1 MYKIFEEYVELYS
14 EDLSRLCLSLCLNT
28 QDAED
33 LFQDTWLKAIKN
45 YSKYNGSYPF
55 DKWLFSICVNTF
67 KNTLKLSYNKN
78 KAIFNT
84 LEDKEYYMNS
94 IPDNS
99 TLTPEAYFEM
109 RKIIS
114 DLPKKLRTV
123 LILKSFKDYSLKE
136 IAEILDIPE
145 GTVKSRLHNAKSI
158 IKRRLGE

>member
-1 MYKIFEEYVELYS
+1 MNSIFEEYVEMYS
-14 EDLSRLCLSLCLNT
+14 DDLSRLCLSLCLNT

-45 YSKYNGSYPF
+45 YSKYNSSYPF
-55 DKWLFSICVNTF
+55 DKWLYSICVNTF

-84 LEDKEYYMNS
+84 LEDKEYFLNS

-99 TLTPEAYFEM
+99 SLDIAQYFEL
-109 RKIIS
+109 RRIIA

-123 LILKSFKDYSLKE
+123 VVLKSFKDYSLNE
-136 IAEILDIPE
+136 IAEMLDIPE
-145 GTVKSRLHNAKSI
+145 GTVKSRLHNAKNI

>member
-1 MYKIFEEYVELYS
+1 MNRIFEEYVESYS

-45 YSKYNGSYPF
+45 YSKYNSSYPF
-55 DKWLFSICVNTF
+55 DKWLYSICVNTF
-67 KNTLKLSYNKN
+67 KNTLKLGYNKN

-84 LEDKEYYMNS
+84 LEDKEFYINS

-99 TLTPEAYFEM
+99 TLTPEAYLEL

-136 IAEILDIPE
+136 IAEMLNIPE